1 MKDYE
6 EDFIVPLLAYF
17 GATENVNAMREKI
30 IGNNRADMM
39 LLTDAGVVGVEVKSS
54 HDTPKRMQ
62 AQLECLCGVC
72 RLVYL
77 AVNLDDAARYTALVE
92 NPNVGVLAMADGE
105 MRLYR
110 PARDNTP
117 VPRFMFQFMHAGERR
132 LAYKERN
139 GCLPWDKH
147 GTNGVYFERRIIEA
161 DMEAW
166 PRDFAEKWMRNAMRR
181 ALRRRAE
188 CLGLTENIIPEVG
201 REQELPLRFSEG
213 EGGSRRKGVGDS

>member
-1 MKDYE
+1 MSAYE
-6 EDFIVPLLAYF
+6 EEFASPLLAYF

-54 HDTPKRMQ
+54 HDTPKRMRS
-62 AQLECLCGVC
+62 QLECLCGVC

-77 AVNLDDAARYTALVE
+77 AVNLDDAAKYTALIE

-117 VPRFMFQFMHAGERR
+117 VPRFMMHFLHADERR
-132 LAYKERN
+132 LAFRERHGYLPWEKHGKYKE
-139 GCLPWDKH
+139 WKI
-147 GTNGVYFERRIIEA
+147 VEQ
-161 DMEAW
+161 DMAAW
-166 PRDFAEKWMRNAMRR
+166 PLDFAERWMKNAMRR
-181 ALRRRAE
+181 ALRRRQE
-188 CLGLTENIIPEVG
+188 CLGLVG
-201 REQELPLRFSEG
+201 NTTPKAEKEQELPLFVNHG
-213 EGGSRRKGVGDS
+213 